1 MSNHTGPLERVWDFT
16 AQVLKQ
22 DIDKNLPNKE
32 SIFMK
37 EKKWIGW
44 KIQNCF
50 CNGYYCTTNWSGS
63 ISKTDTAVEK
73 LYEEAHKHAA
83 FIHF

>member
-37 EKKWIGW
+37 EKK
-44 KIQNCF
+44 
-50 CNGYYCTTNWSGS
+50 
-63 ISKTDTAVEK
+63 
-73 LYEEAHKHAA
+73 
-83 FIHF
+83 